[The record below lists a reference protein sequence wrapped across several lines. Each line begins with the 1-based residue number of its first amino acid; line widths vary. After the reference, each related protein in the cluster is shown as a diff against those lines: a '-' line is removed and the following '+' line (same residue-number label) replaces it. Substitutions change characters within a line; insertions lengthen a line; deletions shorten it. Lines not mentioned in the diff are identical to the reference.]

1 VSYPNADPEQYPSQP
16 GTPYR
21 AAMTPPD
28 RHVQAFSGGM
38 LAGIGIAIGLALV
51 MHVIQETST
60 IGYEVSL
67 DWSVF
72 GVLFL
77 GLIIGAGLGLG
88 FLAAVPDRTTDS
100 AAPGQGTPADQPPA
114 PSA

>member
-1 VSYPNADPEQYPSQP
+1 MSYPNADPEQYPSQP
-16 GTPYR
+16 GTTYE
-21 AAMTPPD
+21 AAKKPPD
-28 RHVQAFSGGM
+28 PHVQAFSGGM

-60 IGYEVSL
+60 IGYDVSL
-67 DWSVF
+67 NWSVF
-72 GVLFL
+72 GVLLL

-88 FLAAVPDRTTDS
+88 FLAAVPPGTADS
-100 AAPGQGTPADQPPA
+100 AAPGHATPADQPPA

>member
-16 GTPYR
+16 GTTSG
-21 AAMTPPD
+21 AAKRPPD

-51 MHVIQETST
+51 MHVVQETST
-60 IGYEVSL
+60 IGYAVNL
-67 DWSVF
+67 DSSVF

-77 GLIIGAGLGLG
+77 GLIIGGGLGLG
-88 FLAAVPDRTTDS
+88 FLAAVPDRTADS
-100 AAPGQGTPADQPPA
+100 AAPGHATPADQPPA